1 MNKDVLKVVEQN
13 GDTLQVEFKGTLD
26 DLMNSFEAV
35 CRAALEGVKAHCKNK
50 GQIKTA
56 QTDLMDRYLRVF
68 MEVNP
73 SGLLVLY
80 DELTSGML
88 EIVSNVD
95 DSQPKK
101 KFLDA
106 MMEIITKSFEKFKE
120 DCDKNG

>member
-13 GDTLQVEFKGTLD
+13 GDTLQVEFKGNFD

-35 CRAALEGVKAHCKNK
+35 CRAALEGVKVHYKNK
-50 GQIKTA
+50 GQIKAA
-56 QTDLMDRYLRVF
+56 QIELMDRYLRVF
-68 MEVNP
+68 METNP

-80 DELTSGML
+80 DQLTSGML

-95 DSQPKK
+95 NTQPKK
-101 KFLDA
+101 EFLDA

-120 DCDKNG
+120 DCDKND

>member
-56 QTDLMDRYLRVF
+56 QIELMDRYLRAF
-68 MEVNP
+68 METNP

-80 DELTSGML
+80 DQLTNGIL
-88 EIVSNVD
+88 EIVKNID
-95 DSQPKK
+95 DTQPKK
-101 KFLDA
+101 EFLDA